1 MQATEPSSSGNVQ
14 TTTLERRLIKNI
26 DKLIK
31 ARVKKLRLN
40 TGSLTI
46 NIPGKQ
52 EINLGDEWINP
63 NIKEILA
70 VAENRIPIL
79 LFGGSGSGKTT
90 LASQIA
96 RLLDLPFYTA
106 TVTAGMD
113 ESALLGGLNPLPSGG
128 FEYTTTPFLNAVE
141 KGGVMLID
149 EFDAMDENAALAINN
164 IMEFG
169 ELDLPMRSAKP
180 KLIAHKDFVL
190 IACANTNLTGATL
203 IHSGRN
209 QLDGATISR
218 FDGGMFNIA
227 YSPQLE
233 TKLCPNERVRTCFW
247 RVRNVVERAQMN
259 REISTRT
266 LKRAQQLWNTGQW
279 PTIKALVLHFIK
291 TWNEEEQEEIEEL
304 MQKDETGKFDMTVE
318 EDRKLCE
325 AKKQEAAEEQAA
337 AQEQAD
343 SEKGNPIDGEESD
356 TGDKSEAK
364 EASDEEMHGEV
375 KEESDE
381 EVRRGE
387 VKRAEHVHEQLE
399 GTKPSHG
406 EEEGGV
412 VYL

>member
-14 TTTLERRLIKNI
+14 TTTLERQLIKNI

-31 ARVKKLRLN
+31 ERVKKLRLDP
-40 TGSLTI
+40 GSLTI

-218 FDGGMFNIA
+218 FDGGMFYIE
-227 YSPQLE
+227 YSYELE

-247 RVRNVVERAQMN
+247 RVRNVVNKAQMN

-279 PTIKALVLHFIK
+279 PTIKDLVSHFIK
-291 TWNEEEQEEIEEL
+291 TWNEEEQDEIEEL
-304 MQKDETGKFDMTVE
+304 MEKDETGNFDMTVE
-318 EDRKLCE
+318 EDQKLCE
-325 AKKQEAAEEQAA
+325 NEKQAACEEQAA
-337 AQEQAD
+337 SEQENTID
-343 SEKGNPIDGEESD
+343 REKSD
-356 TGDKSEAK
+356 TGENSEA
-364 EASDEEMHGEV
+364 

-381 EVRRGE
+381 EVHGKVTKNE
-387 VKRAEHVHEQLE
+387 KIEQLE